1 MNSLIDHVIR
11 VASWS
16 CVFLLAAI
24 AGWLFGGGG
33 IASGDHQ
40 LLSIAT
46 SVVAGLAV
54 MTAVV
59 PARNPNGRPS
69 LGTGDRAPINVPPI
83 GSVPGYAHEPSH
95 VHIPRRGLRE

>member
-1 MNSLIDHVIR
+1 MNSVIDHVIR

-24 AGWLFGGGG
+24 AGWLFGRGG

-54 MTAVV
+54 MMAVV
-59 PARNPNGRPS
+59 PVRNPNGRPS
-69 LGTGDRAPINVPPI
+69 LGTGDRAPIDVPLV
-83 GSVPGYAHEPSH
+83 GSVPGYTREPSH
-95 VHIPRRGLRE
+95 VHIPRRGRQE

>member
-1 MNSLIDHVIR
+1 MNSGIDYVIR
-11 VASWS
+11 VVSWS
-16 CVFLLAAI
+16 FVFLLAAI
-24 AGWLFGGGG
+24 AGWIFGSGI

-59 PARNPNGRPS
+59 PVRNPNGRPP
-69 LGTGDRAPINVPPI
+69 LGAGGRAPIDVPLV
-83 GSVPGYAHEPSH
+83 GSVPGYARQPSH
-95 VHIPRRGLRE
+95 VHIPRRGRQE